1 MRRSLRPLSLR
12 PVGHKEAGFV
22 SAKWNKWGEGGGGG
36 GGGGG
41 VGRREGGKKENALE
55 PNQSSSTSEH

>member
-36 GGGGG
+36 GGGG